1 MQCVTAVLCYLEYPA
16 NAMVTSE
23 IEYWV
28 TEEVFVLTHARNI
41 RFLSGVP
48 PFWEFRFEFHFSI
61 KFHHLTLYSTSHFPS
76 RELKMAHELE
86 EGDFT
91 VEVILIISRFPCCT
105 LQYLSLNRH
114 LGHSRTIT
122 YPRITIVQLS
132 HHCHHCLKTRAE
144 NFDRRESR
152 KPSLDAF
159 SQSRT
164 VSSIE
169 PSISSV
175 DDIFLKWF
183 LFCFFAKK
191 VVSKV
196 KNTHFWKF
204 KSPRLSPPYL
214 RTIRQK
220 YP

>member
-91 VEVILIISRFPCCT
+91 VEVI
-105 LQYLSLNRH
+105 
-114 LGHSRTIT
+114 
-122 YPRITIVQLS
+122 
-132 HHCHHCLKTRAE
+132 
-144 NFDRRESR
+144 
-152 KPSLDAF
+152 KP
-159 SQSRT
+159 QI
-164 VSSIE
+164 SIE
-169 PSISSV
+169 SEKNVSLRGGPNWPWVIFTAVQTTCLSSEE
-175 DDIFLKWF
+175 ILRW
-183 LFCFFAKK
+183 
-191 VVSKV
+191 SKQ
-196 KNTHFWKF
+196 
-204 KSPRLSPPYL
+204 PRRMVRGEWSSLSS
-214 RTIRQK
+214 RWICQSD
-220 YP
+220 